1 MNLSNLGVWRE
12 IDWSTF
18 REKLRKIFI
27 VTYLLGLLLPTVL
40 VNIGENAEEVKKT
53 GWLAKLNQPLP
64 SLQAL
69 LLCQQ
74 WTLFSEIS
82 PFNFELH
89 YLVVLTNGEEVL
101 LPDLNKELAGKW
113 EPILFPNEP
122 KTELNLYS
130 DAGCQRRYL
139 EYLVRINGVD
149 PDSIA
154 KRIVFITYQ
163 NVLTRDDAARAGT
176 HYGPVTYLA
185 LDTY

>member
-1 MNLSNLGVWRE
+1 MDPQTSEHTPGKYE
-12 IDWSTF
+12 
-18 REKLRKIFI
+18 LRQKIRKTCI
-27 VTYLLGLLLPTVL
+27 VLALLALLLPPFL
-40 VNIGENAEEVKKT
+40 VNIGENAEQVK
-53 GWLAKLNQPLP
+53 GSAWLRKLNQPLP

-101 LPDLNKELAGKW
+101 LPDLDKERAGKW

-139 EYLVRINGVD
+139 EYLVRTNGID

-154 KRIVFITYQ
+154 KRIVFMTYE
-163 NVLTRDDAARAGT
+163 NVLKRDDAARAGT
-176 HYGPVTYLA
+176 HYGPETYLA